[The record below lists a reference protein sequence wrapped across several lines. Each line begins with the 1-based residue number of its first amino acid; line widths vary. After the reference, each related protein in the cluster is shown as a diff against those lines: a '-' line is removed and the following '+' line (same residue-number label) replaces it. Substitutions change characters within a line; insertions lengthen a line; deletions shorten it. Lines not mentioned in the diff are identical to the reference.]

1 MHPKIMLL
9 FVPVLATIM
18 GALFLLLNTIA
29 LLMGTGLV
37 AVAIMGCIVGI
48 VLLILG
54 IRTIKRA
61 LGSLSS

>member
-1 MHPKIMLL
+1 
-9 FVPVLATIM
+9 M